1 METSPGVQQFALL
14 ALAVNILFGIRVLC
28 LVFSHRQTIKGK
40 VEKTAHAVWTCMR
53 QTQLSSRSREETAR
67 VEAVRQQR
75 VRMAPYYM
83 IACVVVS
90 QFILVA
96 ARFSALEHGWLLA
109 GAYWKT
115 LALCLVNLAYLFF
128 PRVLLTSTMDA
139 FYVLHM
145 AFCAI
150 YLSPWCVTPAQT
162 LNASFALL
170 GCIRLPAILL
180 ASRTYLVV
188 VCNLGITFLMVVST
202 SAIPG
207 GAPLGRERRRK
218 AHGAF
223 PECDIFDSA
232 YTILCGEVLNFV
244 LTVGTA
250 FLLHGLLHQKVR
262 HEARYKSITTQ
273 LGAISSLLRLTCDA
287 LVVLDSDLRITD
299 NSPQLAAMLLRDR
312 PGSVQG
318 LKFTDLMPTSH
329 EATRAYEILAETSSM
344 SSGTEVSAVSE
355 DESILA
361 NVFHTRLVDS
371 CSSKFR
377 TEVFRVTYRQA
388 DGEVHHLLGLRDFTD
403 QASLAGP
410 KAFDTMDTSHATDST
425 GEGLPDSASSTWQ
438 EAERDDGRSFS
449 DSECGHRTVSSLK
462 ASTTSTD
469 DLVVL
474 LIDMTGRYVMAAS
487 PTVAHLAGAELGNLF
502 ATKGLHM
509 LMHVLHGA
517 SEDAAN
523 NMILHFRRIKIY
535 CGSNQHSRISGRVEV
550 AKTQAGKLHLLLF
563 FRPNRL
569 ILRSTSNRVGDDTS
583 LGSIQPPT
591 TDTVSLGVLGHP
603 YGRSLHAL

>member
-1 METSPGVQQFALL
+1 MATSTGVPQFATL
-14 ALAVNILFGIRVLC
+14 ALGVNILFGIRVLC
-28 LVFSHRQTIKGK
+28 LVFSHRQVIQGK
-40 VEKTAHAVWTCMR
+40 VEETAHAVWTCMR
-53 QTQLSSRSREETAR
+53 QPRLSSRSTEETAR

-75 VRMAPYYM
+75 LGMAPYYM

-109 GAYWKT
+109 GAYWTT

-128 PRVLLTSTMDA
+128 PRVLCTSTMDA

-150 YLSPWCVTPAQT
+150 YLSPLCVTPAQT

-170 GCIRLPAILL
+170 GCIRLPAVLL

-188 VCNLGITFLMVVST
+188 VCNLGITVLMFVST
-202 SAIPG
+202 SAPPA
-207 GAPLGRERRRK
+207 GAPSARGQRRRK

-232 YTILCGEVLNFV
+232 YTILCGEVLSFG
-244 LTVGTA
+244 LAVGMA

-273 LGAISSLLRLTCDA
+273 LGAVSSLLRLTCDA
-287 LVVLDSDLRITD
+287 LVELDSDLCITE

-329 EATRAYEILAETSSM
+329 EAVRAYEILAGTA
-344 SSGTEVSAVSE
+344 SGTEVSAVSE

-361 NVFHTRLVDS
+361 NVFHTRLMDS

-388 DGEVHHLLGLRDFTD
+388 DGAVHHLLGLRDFTD
-403 QASLAGP
+403 QGSLAGP

-425 GEGLPDSASSTWQ
+425 AEGFPDSVASPTWQ
-438 EAERDDGRSFS
+438 EAERDDARSFS
-449 DSECGHRTVSSLK
+449 DSESGHRTVSSLA
-462 ASTTSTD
+462 ASTRSTD

-474 LIDMTGRYVMAAS
+474 LIDMAELHVMAAS
-487 PTVAHLAGAELGNLF
+487 PTVAHLAGVQLGSLF
-502 ATKGLHM
+502 APKGLHM
-509 LMHVLHGA
+509 LMHVFHGA
-517 SEDAAN
+517 SEDTGN
-523 NMILHFRRIKIY
+523 NIILFFRRIKIY

-569 ILRSTSNRVGDDTS
+569 ILRSTSNRVGDETS
-583 LGSIQPPT
+583 VGNPQSPT
-591 TDTVSLGVLGHP
+591 TGTVSLSVLGRS